1 MLDIISSVFK
11 QIYKGTFLCEPCFIQ
26 ELQHHAFSIS
36 NMLIHIYSHH
46 RDLWDV
52 HIFQVSSLSHHAW
65 YKLFKFSGCSLVRC
79 KTCHRVFLNARLEDL
94 HYHTRTHHGILLL
107 ALSLSHLNQVSN
119 NFMLL
124 VWFLCFVICLF
135 SVYYSQKKSDFS
147 RKQIGIL
154 YFFV

>member
-1 MLDIISSVFK
+1 MLFHELTVVCFETSCQYTFVLCHVNIAALKMNSEAMLDIISSVFK

-107 ALSLSHLNQVSN
+107 ALSLSHLN
-119 NFMLL
+119 
-124 VWFLCFVICLF
+124 
-135 SVYYSQKKSDFS
+135 
-147 RKQIGIL
+147 
-154 YFFV
+154 

>member
-1 MLDIISSVFK
+1 MLFHELTVVCFETSCQYTFVLCHVNVAGLKMNSEATLDIISSVFK

-52 HIFQVSSLSHHAW
+52 HIFQVSSLSRHAW

-107 ALSLSHLNQVSN
+107 ALSLSHLN
-119 NFMLL
+119 
-124 VWFLCFVICLF
+124 
-135 SVYYSQKKSDFS
+135 
-147 RKQIGIL
+147 
-154 YFFV
+154 